1 MDLNLFENN
10 KLIEKLVQ
18 KESPAKVNLQIGNS
32 SLHLMRNY
40 LDIRGALSVGE
51 FPKDLPFQPKR
62 YFIVYDV
69 PEGNKR
75 GEHAHKVCKQFLI
88 CIKGSCK
95 VLLDD
100 GLNKI
105 SLKLYRQ
112 DIGIY
117 VPEMI
122 WGCQYEYSNDAILLV
137 FASEHYDTNEYIR
150 DYNKFKKSIDVL

>member
-1 MDLNLFENN
+1 M
-10 KLIEKLVQ
+10 
-18 KESPAKVNLQIGNS
+18 
-32 SLHLMRNY
+32 
-40 LDIRGALSVGE
+40 
-51 FPKDLPFQPKR
+51 
-62 YFIVYDV
+62 
-69 PEGNKR
+69 
-75 GEHAHKVCKQFLI
+75 I

-105 SLKLYRQ
+105 SLRLSRQ

-150 DYNKFKKSIDVL
+150 DYNEFKKNIDVL